1 VKEVSALAL
10 FNRLVVTLLALATLA
25 LAVAVLAVPQ
35 VLLAGVEAGLSA
47 FGAIPASSLVAGGA
61 ALAALA
67 LLVLLLE
74 LRPGNR
80 RGFVARVEG
89 GTVEYPAATVA
100 DIVEREL
107 AGVEGV
113 RQAQADVTGHRHKVD
128 VRARLRVA
136 PERDPQEV
144 VARATG
150 RVRERLERGLGLAL
164 GRVRLAIEPTEGARP
179 AEPGRTQPAVDAR
192 ASNTPAA
199 P

>member
-1 VKEVSALAL
+1 MAL
-10 FNRLVVTLLALATLA
+10 FNRFVVTLLALATLA
-25 LAVAVLAVPQ
+25 LAVAVLAVPHL
-35 VLLAGVEAGLSA
+35 VPATVEAGLSA
-47 FGAIPASSLVAGGA
+47 FRDVPASSLVAGGA

-74 LRPGNR
+74 LRPGDG

-89 GTVEYPAATVA
+89 GTVEYPAVTVA
-100 DIVEREL
+100 GIVEREL

-113 RQAQADVTGHRHKVD
+113 RQARAEATGHRHKVD

-150 RVRERLERGLGLAL
+150 RVRERLERGLGLGL
-164 GRVRLAIEPTEGARP
+164 GHVRLAIEPTETARP

-192 ASNTPAA
+192 ASDTPAA